1 MDANERMIRDQIEW
15 RGVRDPRVLAAFRS
29 VPREDFV
36 PPHLIDEAYA
46 DSPLPLMHGQ
56 TISQPYIVAYMTE
69 RLHLRGDERV
79 LEIGTGSGYQTAIL
93 ARLAREVFSA
103 EIEPELAATVQRRL
117 DSLGIT
123 NVHLRV
129 GNGVEVFRD
138 SAPFGSILSAAAPD
152 LVPDKLL
159 DQLGEGGRCIIPVG
173 TGDQFLWMFERI
185 RGEIRRHRLDPVRFV
200 PLRETPSSA

>member
-1 MDANERMIRDQIEW
+1 VDDNERMISDQIVV
-15 RGVRDPRVLAAFRS
+15 RGVRDPVVLEAMRS
-29 VPREDFV
+29 VPRELFV
-36 PPHLIDEAYA
+36 PPHLRDEAHS
-46 DSPLPLMHGQ
+46 DTPLPLQRGQ

-69 RLHLRGDERV
+69 QLRLRGTERV

-117 DSLGIT
+117 DHLGIA
-123 NVHLRV
+123 NVVLRI

-138 SAPFGSILSAAAPD
+138 QAPFDAILSAAAP
-152 LVPDKLL
+152 LELPEPLL

-173 TGDQFLWMFERI
+173 GDSQFLWLIERI
-185 RGEIRRHRLDPVRFV
+185 DGRIVRRQLEPVRFV
-200 PLRETPSSA
+200 PLRDHA